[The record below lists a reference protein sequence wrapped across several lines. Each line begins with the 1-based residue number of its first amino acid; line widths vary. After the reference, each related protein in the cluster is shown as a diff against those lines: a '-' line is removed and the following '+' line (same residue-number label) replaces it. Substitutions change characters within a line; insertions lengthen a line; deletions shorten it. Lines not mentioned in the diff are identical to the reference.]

1 MRIPFID
8 SQTRVAQ
15 TNSIFWLAEY
25 QRNKSAHNNGQ
36 IYKYPC
42 KKWYKHRRVL
52 FESNDSNPIFHRTQS
67 QSTSSGLSLA
77 LQQSENLISNNTNNF
92 INENSNSM
100 DSMSNHANTHSLAQ
114 ITSSS
119 SQLQLN
125 KQASNNDDYGVGNSN
140 DEWAHQQHHLMHED
154 SFENFDMNDDDS
166 VDGDGDYDE
175 LSSKRKKKRVCL
187 IKLIIKNN
195 RSMVLKV
202 LITYKNFLHS
212 YLRHLFGTKSIYYLL
227 KIHII
232 WLPEF

>member
-25 QRNKSAHNNGQ
+25 QRNKSSHANGQ

-52 FESNDSNPIFHRTQS
+52 FESNDSNPIFQRMQS
-67 QSTSSGLSLA
+67 QSLSTSSGLSLA
-77 LQQSENLISNNTNNF
+77 LQQGESLISNNNANNF

-100 DSMSNHANTHSLAQ
+100 DSMSNHANTHAVPQ
-114 ITSSS
+114 IAASS

-125 KQASNNDDYGVGNSN
+125 KQASNNEDYGVGNSN
-140 DEWAHQQHHLMHED
+140 DEWAQQHHLMHED
-154 SFENFDMNDDDS
+154 SFENFDANDDDS
-166 VDGDGDYDE
+166 GDGDGDYDE

-187 IKLIIKNN
+187 SIFFL
-195 RSMVLKV
+195 
-202 LITYKNFLHS
+202 NFLKD
-212 YLRHLFGTKSIYYLL
+212 LIAL
-227 KIHII
+227 
-232 WLPEF
+232 